1 MAAFSTVAIKFT
13 ADLASF
19 SSGLQNATR
28 SMDRAG
34 KKMQATGKK
43 MSLAVTAPLI
53 GLGAVAV
60 ANFDKQAKAIAQV
73 EQGLETTGNQVGK
86 TSKQLQDMASELQNN
101 SLFGDE
107 EILQG
112 ATAQLL
118 TFTNIAN
125 KEFDRTQ
132 QAVLDLSTRMGT
144 DLKSSSIQLGK
155 ALNDPVANLSALSRS
170 GIQFS
175 VDQKKMINSLVRTNR
190 LADAQTI
197 ILDELEKQYGGSA
210 KAAAE
215 AGTGAFKQ
223 LSNSLGDVLEGF
235 GKIIS
240 EAIIPFAKR
249 IKGMAQTVDGFS
261 SGTKKTIVVVA
272 AFAAALGPLLII
284 TGTLVRNIGT
294 LIPLVKTLSVVIAAN
309 PIGAFAA
316 VLAAVAATALIA
328 NSRFTELTDAQ
339 KEFSSITASATGSIA
354 EEKAQLEKLL
364 TVARDD
370 TASKEDR
377 IAAIKELNT
386 LSPDYLGGLSLETI
400 NTDKAKTATENYV
413 TSLLK
418 KARVMAAQDKLVE
431 VQKQLLDLQLGQNDA
446 VKPSIWQ
453 NLGNAVLS
461 AGNAYAFTA
470 RSSAS
475 VAENMG
481 REGSELRK
489 LQDKLTSFLGDND
502 SLISS
507 NKKVAES
514 FDKIKVPDV
523 SFTRNEKTVSTVT
536 AKTEIDPI
544 GNPLLGITDQMAT
557 SNSGISAQLER
568 SLTAFQDFRTGFNE
582 ILQGAAVDGAV
593 GFGQLIAGLAS
604 GAVGISSIGSF
615 LLEIFGNIAI
625 QTGKLAVS
633 IGIAVGG
640 IKKALLS
647 LNPVV
652 AVAAGIA
659 LIALGTLAKSQ
670 AASIAGGQSLP
681 AFEAGGIVGGSS
693 YYGDKILAR
702 VNSQEMILNTDQ
714 QEKLYGMM
722 QPSAS
727 AQVIIPSTTIKGS
740 DILISYNREKNKNS
754 RY

>member
-446 VKPSIWQ
+446 VKPSIW
-453 NLGNAVLS
+453 
-461 AGNAYAFTA
+461 
-470 RSSAS
+470 
-475 VAENMG
+475 ENMG

>member
-1 MAAFSTVAIKFT
+1 ME
-13 ADLASF
+13 
-19 SSGLQNATR
+19 
-28 SMDRAG
+28 RAG
-34 KKMQATGKK
+34 KKMQAVGKK
-43 MSLAVTAPLI
+43 MSLTITAPLL

-73 EQGLETTGNQVGK
+73 EQGLKTTGNQVGK

-107 EILQG
+107 EILKD

-132 QAVLDLSTRMGT
+132 QAALDLATRLDG
-144 DLKSSSIQLGK
+144 DLKSASIQLGK

-175 VDQKKMINSLVRTNR
+175 VDQKQMINSLVKTNK
-190 LADAQTI
+190 LADAQNI

-215 AGTGAFKQ
+215 AGAGGFKQ
-223 LSNSLGDVLEGF
+223 LSNTLGDVLEGF

-240 EAIIPFAKR
+240 EALLPFAKR
-249 IKGMAQTVDGFS
+249 IKEVAQTVDGFS

-386 LSPDYLGGLSLETI
+386 LSPDYLGGLTLETI
-400 NTDKAKTATENYV
+400 NTDKAKTATDDYV
-413 TSLLK
+413 TSLLQ

-446 VKPSIWQ
+446 AKPSIWQ

-481 REGSELRK
+481 KEGSELRK

-502 SLISS
+502 SLITS
-507 NKKVAES
+507 NKKVSES
-514 FDKIKVPDV
+514 FDNIKVPDV

-536 AKTEIDPI
+536 AKTEIEPV
-544 GNPLLGITDQMAT
+544 GNPLDGLAAALPEQKDLITAGLDEIGNKFYYLQELGYQVGSAVGDAFDGLSSRVVDSLGLADQGFQGFVKGLAGTITKLISMMLASSISQAISSAT
-557 SNSGISAQLER
+557 SSAL
-568 SLTAFQDFRTGFNE
+568 ATGP
-582 ILQGAAVDGAV
+582 GAV
-593 GFGQLIAGLAS
+593 FAQPAFIA
-604 GAVGISSIGSF
+604 
-615 LLEIFGNIAI
+615 
-625 QTGKLAVS
+625 T
-633 IGIAVGG
+633 AVGG
-640 IKKALLS
+640 VLS
-647 LNPVV
+647 
-652 AVAAGIA
+652 AFAAIP
-659 LIALGTLAKSQ
+659 K
-670 AASIAGGQSLP
+670 
-681 AFEAGGIVGGSS
+681 FEAGGVVGGSS

-722 QPSAS
+722 QPSGGSQAFI
-727 AQVIIPSTTIKGS
+727 ATTRIKGS
-740 DILISYNREKNKNS
+740 DLLISYTREKNKNS
-754 RY
+754 RF

>member
-1 MAAFSTVAIKFT
+1 MAAFSTVAIKFIT
-13 ADLASF
+13 DLSSF

-43 MSLAVTAPLI
+43 MSLAVTAPLL

-73 EQGLETTGNQVGK
+73 EQGLKTTGNQVGK

-107 EILQG
+107 DILKN

-132 QAVLDLSTRMGT
+132 QAALDLATRLDG
-144 DLKSSSIQLGK
+144 DLKSASIQLGK

-175 VDQKKMINSLVRTNR
+175 VDQKQMINSLVKTNK

-481 REGSELRK
+481 KEGSELRK

-507 NKKVAES
+507 NEKVAES

-536 AKTEIDPI
+536 AETEGGDLK
-544 GNPLLGITDQMAT
+544 NPLDDLTASLPAQKDLITSTLDELGDKFYYLQEVGYQVGSAVADAFDGLSSRIVSSLGLADQGFQGFVKGLLSTITKLIAMMLAT
-557 SNSGISAQLER
+557 SISQ
-568 SLTAFQDFRTGFNE
+568 S
-582 ILQGAAVDGAV
+582 
-593 GFGQLIAGLAS
+593 IAGATAS
-604 GAVGISSIGSF
+604 GAATGPAAVF
-615 LLEIFGNIAI
+615 TTPAFIA
-625 QTGKLAVS
+625 T
-633 IGIAVGG
+633 AVGG
-640 IKKALLS
+640 VL
-647 LNPVV
+647 
-652 AVAAGIA
+652 AAF
-659 LIALGTLAKSQ
+659 
-670 AASIAGGQSLP
+670 AAIP
-681 AFEAGGIVGGSS
+681 KFEAGGIVGGSS
-693 YYGDKILAR
+693 YYGDKILAS
-702 VNSQEMILNTDQ
+702 VNSREMILNTDQ

-722 QPSAS
+722 QPSGGSQAFI
-727 AQVIIPSTTIKGS
+727 ATTRIKGS
-740 DILISYNREKNKNS
+740 DLLISYTREKNKNS
-754 RY
+754 RF